1 MRLPPVLE
9 LLDPLS
15 RNTVKSAVSVNL
27 ASPILGYRTIAVG
40 VLVIICWD
48 ICFIPSCW
56 KYADLVLWERVKCVP
71 AVILAIRF
79 LFHDWGS

>member
-1 MRLPPVLE
+1 MRLPPILE

-15 RNTVKSAVSVNL
+15 RNISVNL
-27 ASPILGYRTIAVG
+27 AGSILGYHTIAVG
-40 VLVIICWD
+40 VLAIICWD

-56 KYADLVLWERVKCVP
+56 KYADLVLWVRVECVP
-71 AVILAIRF
+71 AVILAMRF

>member
-15 RNTVKSAVSVNL
+15 RNTVKSGKSVKL
-27 ASPILGYRTIAVG
+27 AGPILGYHTIAVG

-56 KYADLVLWERVKCVP
+56 KYADLVLWVRVKCVP